1 MAAFEYRAVADRR
14 EVGGVIQADTA
25 RMARQQLRERGLVPL
40 AVEPVRGD
48 RRSAGASGSPRMG
61 RERALILR
69 QMAAL
74 LRAGLPLE
82 EVLSLASDQ
91 NGSRKIT
98 RPLAAIR
105 ARVLEGR
112 PLSDAMGEQPALFP
126 SMYTRS
132 VAAAEQAGQL
142 DAVVARL
149 AEHAERRLALSRNLT
164 VALVYPVLLALI
176 SLAVVWG
183 LLAFVVP
190 RVIRV
195 FEYSDQPL
203 PWVTQSL
210 LAISGFLSAYGVW
223 LLIGLGAAV
232 AFAMVLLNRPRPR
245 LVFDGLLLRLPL
257 VGSLIRAQVAA
268 LFARTLAILIG
279 SSVPAVEALQ
289 AASEVI
295 GNRKAR
301 LDLGD
306 AAGRVREGA
315 SISQALQ
322 PLEWLPPLTRRL
334 IHGGEQAG
342 ELGDMLE
349 HAAALQE
356 SDLSDAGQVLLA
368 VLQPVLIL
376 LVGLMVLYIVLAILL
391 PIMNLSQLLS

>member
-1 MAAFEYRAVADRR
+1 MAAFEYRAVDGRR
-14 EVGGVIQADTA
+14 EVGGVIQADTP

-40 AVEPVRGD
+40 AVEPVRRERG
-48 RRSAGASGSPRMG
+48 GGGMRMA

-82 EVLSLASDQ
+82 EVLSLAADQ
-91 NGSRKIT
+91 TGSRKVT

-105 ARVLEGR
+105 ARVLEGL
-112 PLSDAMGEQPALFP
+112 PLSEAMAEQPSLFP

-142 DAVVARL
+142 DAVVGRL

-190 RVIRV
+190 RVVRV
-195 FEYSDQPL
+195 FEYSDQQL
-203 PWVTQSL
+203 PWITQSL
-210 LAISGFLSAYGVW
+210 LAISGFMGAYGIW
-223 LLIGLGAAV
+223 LAGALAAV
-232 AFAMVLLNRPRPR
+232 TVGAIVLLRRPGPR
-245 LVFDGLLLRLPL
+245 LFLDRGLLRLPL
-257 VGSLIRAQVAA
+257 AGGLVRAQVSA
-268 LFARTLAILIG
+268 LFARTLAILVG
-279 SSVPAVEALQ
+279 SSVPAVEALH

-301 LDLGD
+301 ADLAD

-322 PLEWLPPLTRRL
+322 PVEWLPPLTRRL

-356 SDLSDAGQVLLA
+356 SDLADAGEVLLA
-368 VLQPVLIL
+368 VLQPALIL
-376 LVGLMVLYIVLAILL
+376 LVGLIVLYIVLAILL